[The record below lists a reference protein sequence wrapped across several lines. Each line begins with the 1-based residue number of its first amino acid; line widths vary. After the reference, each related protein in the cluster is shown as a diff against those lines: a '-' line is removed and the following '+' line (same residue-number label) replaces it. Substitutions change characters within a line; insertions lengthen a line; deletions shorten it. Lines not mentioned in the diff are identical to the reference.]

1 MTISRDSQV
10 PYCQLSPKQHISC
23 EISKGYFVLAPLFE
37 YILDLFSEVDAC
49 ARSEAS
55 WPSFSSVLSNSEIS
69 AVLIGKSHLSRHRTS
84 NHTIKQPNQCDS
96 NK

>member
-1 MTISRDSQV
+1 MAISRDSQV

-37 YILDLFSEVDAC
+37 YILDLFSEVDTC

-55 WPSFSSVLSNSEIS
+55 WPSFASVLSNSEVRGPNREI
-69 AVLIGKSHLSRHRTS
+69 TS
-84 NHTIKQPNQCDS
+84 EPTSDKQPHYQTTKS
-96 NK
+96 M